1 MSLLNIGASGLN
13 AAQIALNLTAQN
25 IANVNTI
32 GYSRQEAMMGSLSG
46 FGRLDNGAG
55 VEVTGVRRVTDDYL
69 VAQHWRIRS
78 ATGSSYAFHQYI
90 NTTEQLLGSESMN
103 IAKGLDSFF
112 ASLSAALDSPETPAQ
127 RSQIVSSAGAL
138 ANRFTQLDE
147 SLVTQ
152 EKQIDDQLSS
162 TVSQVNSYLSQLAEL
177 NVQIGDQAAKGVNTS
192 ALEDSREQV
201 VRELSTYME
210 VRVNRQSDGA
220 FAISLPQGQ
229 PLVLGGSSS
238 TLALAGDKLN
248 LAFGGQTFE
257 VPKLHGGSLAGV
269 MDYRTTVLRPTRE
282 ALNQIAGKL
291 AEDFNAKQAGGV
303 DLHGVTGKRLFAFD
317 ETKDIHGNYIN
328 ALGTLRVADGFTGD
342 DLAFAKVGGGKGDN
356 RNLQDL
362 LMIKNGQYDAYS
374 ALLGKMA
381 VQSGQAKASMQADA
395 NMEKQMAAK
404 LSSVSGVNTD
414 EEGVKVMAYTKAYQ
428 ANAKVIST
436 SEQLFNSILN
446 MF

>member
-69 VAQHWRIRS
+69 VAQHWRSRA

-147 SLVTQ
+147 SMVTQ
-152 EKQIDDQLSS
+152 EKQIDDQLNS
-162 TVSQVNSYLSQLAEL
+162 TVSQVNSYLKQLAEL
-177 NVQIGDQAAKGVNTS
+177 NMQIGDQTAKAVNTA
-192 ALEDSREQV
+192 ALEDSREQI
-201 VRELSTYME
+201 VRELSAYME
-210 VRVNRQSDGA
+210 VRVNRQNDGS
-220 FAISLPQGQ
+220 FALSLPQGQ
-229 PLVLGGSSS
+229 PLVLGSSSS
-238 TLALAGDKLN
+238 TLALAGDKLS

-269 MDYRTTVLRPTRE
+269 MDYRTTVLRPLRGE
-282 ALNQIAGKL
+282 LDQIAKKL
-291 AEDFNAKQAGGV
+291 ADEFNAKQETGS
-303 DLHGVTGKRLFAFD
+303 DLKGAKGKPLFSYD
-317 ETKDIHGNYIN
+317 PLNPSGS
-328 ALGTLRVADGFTGD
+328 LRVVAGFSGS
-342 DLAFAKVGGGKGDN
+342 DLAFAKTGGGKGDN
-356 RNLQDL
+356 RNLQEL
-362 LMIKNGQYDAYS
+362 LTIKDSQYNAYS

-381 VQSGQAKASMQADA
+381 VQSGQAKATMQADA
-395 NMEKQMAAK
+395 NMEKQMATK

-414 EEGVKVMAYTKAYQ
+414 EEGVKIMAYTKAYQ

>member
-25 IANVNTI
+25 IANVKTI

-69 VAQHWRIRS
+69 VAQHWRSRS

-238 TLALAGDKLN
+238 TLALAGDKLS

-282 ALNQIAGKL
+282 ALNQIASKL
-291 AEDFNAKQAGGV
+291 ADEFNAKQSGGV
-303 DLHGVTGKRLFAFD
+303 DLNGNGEAGKPTSKKMFTYDKLNPA
-317 ETKDIHGNYIN
+317 
-328 ALGTLRVADGFTGD
+328 GTLRVAVDFTGD
-342 DLAFAKVGGGKGDN
+342 DLAFAKAGGGKGDN

-362 LMIKNGQYDAYS
+362 LTIKNGQYDAYS

>member
-69 VAQHWRIRS
+69 VAQHWRSRA

-210 VRVNRQSDGA
+210 VRVNRQSDGT
-220 FAISLPQGQ
+220 FAICLPQGQ

-238 TLALAGDKLN
+238 ALALAGDKLS

-282 ALNQIAGKL
+282 ALNQIASKL
-291 AEDFNAKQAGGV
+291 ADEFNAKQSGGV
-303 DLHGVTGKRLFAFD
+303 DLNGNGEAGKPASKKMFTYDKLNPA
-317 ETKDIHGNYIN
+317 
-328 ALGTLRVADGFTGD
+328 GTLRVAVDFTGD
-342 DLAFAKVGGGKGDN
+342 DLAFAKAGGGKGDN

-362 LMIKNGQYDAYS
+362 LTIKNGQYDAYS

>member
-32 GYSRQEAMMGSLSG
+32 GYSRQEAMTGSLSG

-69 VAQHWRIRS
+69 VAQHWRSRA

-147 SLVTQ
+147 SMVTQ
-152 EKQIDDQLSS
+152 EKQIDDQLNS
-162 TVSQVNSYLSQLAEL
+162 TVYQVNSYLKQLAEL
-177 NVQIGDQAAKGVNTS
+177 NMQIGDQTAKAVNTA

-201 VRELSTYME
+201 VRELSAYME
-210 VRVNRQSDGA
+210 VRVNRQSDGS
-220 FAISLPQGQ
+220 FALSLPQGQ
-229 PLVLGGSSS
+229 PLVLGSSSS
-238 TLALAGDKLN
+238 TLALAGDKLS

-269 MDYRTTVLRPTRE
+269 MDYRTTVLRPLRGE
-282 ALNQIAGKL
+282 LDQIAKKL
-291 AEDFNAKQAGGV
+291 ADEFNAKQETGS
-303 DLHGVTGKRLFAFD
+303 DLKGAKGKPLFSYD
-317 ETKDIHGNYIN
+317 PLNPSGS
-328 ALGTLRVADGFTGD
+328 LRVVAGFSGS
-342 DLAFAKVGGGKGDN
+342 DLAFAKTGGGKGDN
-356 RNLQDL
+356 RNLQEL
-362 LMIKNGQYDAYS
+362 LTIKDSQYNAYS

-381 VQSGQAKASMQADA
+381 VQSGQAKATMQADA
-395 NMEKQMAAK
+395 NMEKQMATK

-414 EEGVKVMAYTKAYQ
+414 EERVKIMAYTKAYQ

>member
-69 VAQHWRIRS
+69 VAQHWRSRA

-147 SLVTQ
+147 SMVTQ
-152 EKQIDDQLSS
+152 EKQIDDQLNS
-162 TVSQVNSYLSQLAEL
+162 TVSQVNSYLKQLAEL
-177 NVQIGDQAAKGVNTS
+177 NMQIGDQTAKAVNTA

-210 VRVNRQSDGA
+210 VRVNRQSDGS
-220 FAISLPQGQ
+220 FALSLPQGQ
-229 PLVLGGSSS
+229 PLVLGSSSS
-238 TLALAGDKLN
+238 TLALAGDKLS

-269 MDYRTTVLRPTRE
+269 MDYRATVLRPLRGE
-282 ALNQIAGKL
+282 LDKIAKKL
-291 AEDFNAKQAGGV
+291 ADEFNTKQAAGLDLKGAGGKAMFSY
-303 DLHGVTGKRLFAFD
+303 DPLNPSGS
-317 ETKDIHGNYIN
+317 
-328 ALGTLRVADGFTGD
+328 LRVAAGFIGD
-342 DLAFAKVGGGKGDN
+342 DLAFAKAGGGKGDN

-362 LMIKNGQYDAYS
+362 MTIKDSQYDAYS
-374 ALLGKMA
+374 ALLGQMA
-381 VQSGQAKASMQADA
+381 VQSGQAKATMEADA

-414 EEGVKVMAYTKAYQ
+414 EEGVKIMAYTKAYQ

-436 SEQLFNSILN
+436 SEQLFSSILN

>member
-69 VAQHWRIRS
+69 VTQHWRSRS

-152 EKQIDDQLSS
+152 EKQIDDHLSS

-238 TLALAGDKLN
+238 TLALAGDKLS

-269 MDYRTTVLRPTRE
+269 MDYRITVLRPTRE
-282 ALNQIAGKL
+282 ALNQIASKL
-291 AEDFNAKQAGGV
+291 ADEFNAKQSGGV
-303 DLHGVTGKRLFAFD
+303 DLNGNGEAGKPASKKMFTYDKLNPA
-317 ETKDIHGNYIN
+317 
-328 ALGTLRVADGFTGD
+328 GTLRVAVDFTGD
-342 DLAFAKVGGGKGDN
+342 DLAFAKAGGGKGDN

-362 LMIKNGQYDAYS
+362 LTIKNGQYDAYS

-414 EEGVKVMAYTKAYQ
+414 EEGVKIMAYTKAYQ

>member
-69 VAQHWRIRS
+69 VAQHWRSRS

-152 EKQIDDQLSS
+152 EKQIDDQLGS

-238 TLALAGDKLN
+238 TLALAGDKLS

-282 ALNQIAGKL
+282 ALNQIASKL
-291 AEDFNAKQAGGV
+291 ADEFNAKQSGGV
-303 DLHGVTGKRLFAFD
+303 DLNGNGEAGKPASKKMFTYDKLNPA
-317 ETKDIHGNYIN
+317 
-328 ALGTLRVADGFTGD
+328 GTLRVADGFTGD
-342 DLAFAKVGGGKGDN
+342 DLAFAKAGGGKGDN

-362 LMIKNGQYDAYS
+362 LTIKNGQYDAYS

>member
-69 VAQHWRIRS
+69 VAQHWRSRS

-152 EKQIDDQLSS
+152 EKQIDDQLGS

-238 TLALAGDKLN
+238 TLALAGDKLS

-282 ALNQIAGKL
+282 ALNQIASKL
-291 AEDFNAKQAGGV
+291 ADEFNAKQSGGV
-303 DLHGVTGKRLFAFD
+303 DLNGNGEAGKPTSKKMFTYDKLNPA
-317 ETKDIHGNYIN
+317 
-328 ALGTLRVADGFTGD
+328 GTLRVAVDFTGD
-342 DLAFAKVGGGKGDN
+342 DLAFAKAGGGKGDN

-362 LMIKNGQYDAYS
+362 LTIKNGQYDAYS